1 MSQNPS
7 CFGTMRSWL
16 ECMSFFLVD
25 WAIEVFDFF
34 TTDRSRNALRQTNS
48 NDFAR
53 DRLVCDAPS
62 YMYILCSCRVV
73 LSSLDLVEY
82 IFHHRVR
89 DRSTNS
95 HGEMEQLASD
105 TWCIRHWLQW
115 IRINRRIYMTCCL
128 NYEQRLQTLSLDD
141 TWVRLSEFVTDS
153 YF

>member
-1 MSQNPS
+1 MLWNYEKLV
-7 CFGTMRSWL
+7 RVYVL
-16 ECMSFFLVD
+16 FLVD
-25 WAIEVFDFF
+25 WAIEVFDSF

-95 HGEMEQLASD
+95 HEEMEQLASD
-105 TWCIRHWLQW
+105 T
-115 IRINRRIYMTCCL
+115 
-128 NYEQRLQTLSLDD
+128 
-141 TWVRLSEFVTDS
+141 
-153 YF
+153 